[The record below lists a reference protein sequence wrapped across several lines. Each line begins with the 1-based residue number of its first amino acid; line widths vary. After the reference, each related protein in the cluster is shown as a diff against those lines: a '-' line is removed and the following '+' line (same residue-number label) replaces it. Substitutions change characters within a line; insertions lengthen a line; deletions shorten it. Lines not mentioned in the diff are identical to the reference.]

1 MTFNI
6 KWGKKAVHVKF
17 RGIVTA
23 QDLIDANNYLISN
36 SEFENIHNQIFD
48 FLDISDFLIT
58 KEDIEII
65 AAMDKAQSEW
75 NKVMKVAII
84 TNDNAV
90 NIITKEYEKKM
101 QGSGWNTQIF
111 DNPIDAQKWIT
122 AD

>member
-58 KEDIEII
+58 KEDIEYT
-65 AAMDKAQSEW
+65 AAEFT
-75 NKVMKVAII
+75 KVV
-84 TNDNAV
+84 
-90 NIITKEYEKKM
+90 KKLREM
-101 QGSGWNTQIF
+101 SPLFKKT
-111 DNPIDAQKWIT
+111 
-122 AD
+122 